1 MTCFYLHYLFILL
14 LLLFGHA
21 GCRILAPQ
29 TGIEAVPPV
38 VEEKNLFFF
47 KFIYLFSLEAN
58 YNIVVCGGFCHTLT

>member
-29 TGIEAVPPV
+29 PGIEAVPPV
-38 VEEKNLFFF
+38 VEEKNLFL
-47 KFIYLFSLEAN
+47 KNLFIYFHRRLIIILW
-58 YNIVVCGGFCHTLT
+58 YVVVFVIH

>member
-47 KFIYLFSLEAN
+47 FNLFIYFHWRPIIILWC
-58 YNIVVCGGFCHTLT
+58 VVVFVIH